1 MTERRPILE
10 SGMAS
15 APRVRGVS
23 SRALS
28 QAQLRAARPR
38 SSRNATHPIR
48 RFFLLLFALLL
59 IAATGWSAWVVHR
72 IHQVGSEDQAQPA
85 DAIAVFGAAE
95 YAGRPSPVFHA
106 RLDHALAL
114 YDRQIAPVVIT
125 LGGGADK
132 DAGLTEGGVGRDYL
146 LAHGVPYASIIAET
160 DSFSTRQQARRLADI
175 ARDHNFQHLVVVSDP
190 THLLR
195 VQQLCWNA
203 GLDIYTS
210 PRAPLGHIGR
220 YDLVLRYTHEVLS
233 YTAVRLRLT
242 DGFFHRWLEG
252 HADD

>member
-1 MTERRPILE
+1 MASTPRAQSRAPVRSRPKPRSTHPLRRPIL
-10 SGMAS
+10 
-15 APRVRGVS
+15 
-23 SRALS
+23 
-28 QAQLRAARPR
+28 
-38 SSRNATHPIR
+38 
-48 RFFLLLFALLL
+48 LLVALLL
-59 IAATGWSAWVVHR
+59 IAITGWTAWVVHR

-114 YDRQIAPVVIT
+114 YDRQIAPIVVT

-146 LAHGVPYASIIAET
+146 LAHGVPFAAIIAET

-175 ARDHNFQHLVVVSDP
+175 AREHNLQHIVVVSDP

-210 PRAPLGHIGR
+210 PRAPLGHIDG
-220 YDLVLRYTHEVLS
+220 YDLLLRYAHEVLS
-233 YTAVRLRLT
+233 YTALRLRLT
-242 DGFFHRWLEG
+242 DGFFHRWPEG
-252 HADD
+252 PADD

>member
-1 MTERRPILE
+1 MQAWPPLPEPNRAHPSAPARTPRSGHPLSRPIL
-10 SGMAS
+10 
-15 APRVRGVS
+15 
-23 SRALS
+23 
-28 QAQLRAARPR
+28 
-38 SSRNATHPIR
+38 
-48 RFFLLLFALLL
+48 LLLALVLL
-59 IAATGWSAWVVHR
+59 ASTGWTAWVVHR

-114 YDRQIAPVVIT
+114 YDRQIAPIVVT

-146 LAHGVPYASIIAET
+146 LAHGVPYAAIIAET

-175 ARDHNFQHLVVVSDP
+175 AREHNSPAHRRRQRPHPPPARPAALLERRPGHLY
-190 THLLR
+190 L
-195 VQQLCWNA
+195 A
-203 GLDIYTS
+203 
-210 PRAPLGHIGR
+210 PRARSATSIATTSS
-220 YDLVLRYTHEVLS
+220 LRYAHEVLS
-233 YTAVRLRLT
+233 YTALRLRLT
-242 DGFFHRWLEG
+242 DGFLHRWLEG

>member
-1 MTERRPILE
+1 
-10 SGMAS
+10 MAT
-15 APRVRGVS
+15 APRVRRVS
-23 SRALS
+23 PRAEYQS
-28 QAQLRAARPR
+28 QPRTVRAGPQPR
-38 SSRNATHPIR
+38 VTHPVR
-48 RFFLLLFALLL
+48 RTLLLLLALLVV
-59 IAATGWSAWVVHR
+59 IAVNWTAWVVHR
-72 IHQVGSEDQAQPA
+72 INQVGAEDQAQPS

-95 YAGRPSPVFHA
+95 YAGRPSPVYHA
-106 RLDHALAL
+106 RLDHAVAL
-114 YDRQIAPVVIT
+114 YDRQIAPVVVT

-132 DAGLTEGGVGRDYL
+132 DAGITEGGVGRDYL
-146 LAHGVPYASIIAET
+146 LAHGVPFASIIAET

-175 ARDHNFQHLVVVSDP
+175 AREHGFQHVVVVSDP

-210 PRAPLGHIGR
+210 PRAPLGHIDR
-220 YDLVLRYTHEVLS
+220 FDMALRYVHEVLS
-233 YTAVRLRLT
+233 YTALRLRLT

>member
-1 MTERRPILE
+1 
-10 SGMAS
+10 MAS

-23 SRALS
+23 PRARY
-28 QAQLRAARPR
+28 QAQ
-38 SSRNATHPIR
+38 SRNARFQSTHPVR
-48 RFFLLLFALLL
+48 RLFLLLLALLL
-59 IAATGWSAWVVHR
+59 LLTVGWTTWVVHR

-95 YAGRPSPVFHA
+95 YAGRPSPVYHA

-114 YDRQIAPVVIT
+114 YDRQIAPVVVT

-160 DSFSTRQQARRLADI
+160 DSYSTRQQARRLADI
-175 ARDHNFQHLVVVSDP
+175 ARDHNFQHIVVVSDP

-210 PRAPLGHIGR
+210 PRAPLGRIDR
-220 YDLVLRYTHEVLS
+220 YDLLLRYAHEVLS
-233 YTAVRLRLT
+233 YTALRLRLT

>member
-1 MTERRPILE
+1 
-10 SGMAS
+10 MAS
-15 APRVRGVS
+15 APRVRRVAPPT
-23 SRALS
+23 RY
-28 QAQLRAARPR
+28 QAQLRTARP
-38 SSRNATHPIR
+38 SPNPTHPIR
-48 RFFLLLFALLL
+48 RFFLLLLALVL
-59 IAATGWSAWVVHR
+59 IAATGWTTWVVHR
-72 IHQVGSEDQAQPA
+72 IHQVGSEDQAQSA

-95 YAGRPSPVFHA
+95 YAGRPSPVYHA

-160 DSFSTRQQARRLADI
+160 DSFSTRQQARRLAAI
-175 ARDHNFQHLVVVSDP
+175 AREHNFQHLVVVSDP

-233 YTAVRLRLT
+233 YTALRLRLT

-252 HADD
+252 QADD

>member
-1 MTERRPILE
+1 
-10 SGMAS
+10 MAS
-15 APRVRGVS
+15 TPRAQSRTPVRTRPN
-23 SRALS
+23 SRS
-28 QAQLRAARPR
+28 GHPLRRL
-38 SSRNATHPIR
+38 I
-48 RFFLLLFALLL
+48 LLLLALVLL
-59 IAATGWSAWVVHR
+59 ASTGWTAWVVHR

-114 YDRQIAPVVIT
+114 YDRQIAPIVVT

-146 LAHGVPYASIIAET
+146 LAHGVPYAAIIAET

-175 ARDHNFQHLVVVSDP
+175 AREHNFQHIVVVSDP

-210 PRAPLGHIGR
+210 PRAPLGHIDR
-220 YDLVLRYTHEVLS
+220 YDLFLRYAHEVLS
-233 YTAVRLRLT
+233 YTALRLRLT

>member
-1 MTERRPILE
+1 
-10 SGMAS
+10 MAS
-15 APRVRGVS
+15 TREARRRTPNQTP
-23 SRALS
+23 SRPAS
-28 QAQLRAARPR
+28 P
-38 SSRNATHPIR
+38 THPVR
-48 RFFLLLFALLL
+48 RSLLLLLALLL
-59 IAATGWSAWVVHR
+59 LTAGLWTAWVVHR
-72 IHQVGSEDQAQPA
+72 IHQVGAEDQAQPA

-95 YAGRPSPVFHA
+95 YAGRPSPVYHA

-114 YDRQIAPVVIT
+114 YDRQIAPVVVT
-125 LGGGADK
+125 LGGGTDK

-146 LAHGVPYASIIAET
+146 LAHGVPFAAIIAET
-160 DSFSTRQQARRLADI
+160 DSFSTRQQALRLAAI
-175 ARDHNFQHLVVVSDP
+175 AREHNFQHLVVVSDP

-210 PRAPLGHIGR
+210 PRAPLGHIDT
-220 YDLVLRYTHEVLS
+220 YDLLLRYAHEVLS
-233 YTAVRLRLT
+233 YTALRLHLT

>member
-1 MTERRPILE
+1 
-10 SGMAS
+10 MAS
-15 APRVRGVS
+15 APRAQSRTPVRT
-23 SRALS
+23 RPK
-28 QAQLRAARPR
+28 PR
-38 SSRNATHPIR
+38 SAHPLR
-48 RFFLLLFALLL
+48 RLILLLLALLL
-59 IAATGWSAWVVHR
+59 LVATAWTTWVVHR

-95 YAGRPSPVFHA
+95 YAGRPSPVYHA

-146 LAHGVPYASIIAET
+146 LAHGVPFASIIAET
-160 DSFSTRQQARRLADI
+160 DSYSTRQQARRLADI
-175 ARDHNFQHLVVVSDP
+175 ARDHNFQHIVVVSDP

-210 PRAPLGHIGR
+210 PRAPLGHIDR
-220 YDLVLRYTHEVLS
+220 YDLLLRYAHEVLS
-233 YTAVRLRLT
+233 YTALRLRLT

-252 HADD
+252 RTDD